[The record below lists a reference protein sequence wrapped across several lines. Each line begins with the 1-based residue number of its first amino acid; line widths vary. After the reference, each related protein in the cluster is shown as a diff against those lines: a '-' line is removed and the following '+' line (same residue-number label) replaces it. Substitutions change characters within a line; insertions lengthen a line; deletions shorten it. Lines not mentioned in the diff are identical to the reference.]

1 MSSGWKR
8 TGYGGVFKIMPDGEK
23 IYIEK
28 SMDRKGMWE
37 SGGRY
42 YEKISEAKAAIDAG
56 AYSTGGLA
64 TKNYMNPVKVID
76 NRRNK

>member
-42 YEKISEAKAAIDAG
+42 FEKLSEAKESIDAEN
-56 AYSTGGLA
+56 YSIGGLVP
-64 TKNYMNPVKVID
+64 KNYVNPVKIID
-76 NRRNK
+76 NRKNK